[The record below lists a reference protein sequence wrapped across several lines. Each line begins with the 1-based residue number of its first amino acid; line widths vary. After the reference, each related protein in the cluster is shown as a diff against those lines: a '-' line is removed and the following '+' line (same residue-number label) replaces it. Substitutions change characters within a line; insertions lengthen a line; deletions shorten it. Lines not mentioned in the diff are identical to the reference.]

1 MPGMKLDSAFEMA
14 VSSIRFGKGVTREVG
29 MDLAEI
35 GAKSVLVVTDPIVR
49 ALPRSERKRGRGSFF
64 QQENSRVHISSA
76 IPTNFGPIR
85 EPSAGGSPIARI
97 T

>member
-35 GAKSVLVVTDPIVR
+35 GAKSVVTDPIVR
-49 ALPRSERKRGRGSFF
+49 ALPRSERKRGRGSFPGPKS
-64 QQENSRVHISSA
+64 SRFHSSSA
-76 IPTNFGPIR
+76 ISTEVWPK
-85 EPSAGGSPIARI
+85 SAG
-97 T
+97 